1 MMNIQTL
8 SIVVPTKGCVNNCPF
23 CVSRMHE
30 NNYHDKKVDMFSLK
44 KRIKWAIMNG
54 INTCVITGTGEAL
67 QNYHFLGRLADL
79 FDEMSHPF
87 PNVEF
92 QTTGVMLM
100 DYEESGAISSKDGA
114 YRPVRHYHGI
124 NILKELGVNTV
135 SLSVSDVFDD
145 VRNNE
150 IIGTKEKTKIELAA
164 LITLLKSY
172 NFNVRLSLNMLKHY
186 NLRSPEEILTRCKE
200 LGADQVTF
208 RKMYSSEDKDSP
220 ESAWVAANSC
230 SEMKIREIIQY
241 VAGGSDFID
250 PRVKT
255 VGHGKYL
262 YTLPFGAK
270 VYSILGM
277 STVVDD
283 DCMSKNNDEALKYAI
298 LRENGKLYARWDD
311 EGSLIF

>member
-79 FDEMSHPF
+79 FDEMGHPF

-100 DYEESGAISSKDGA
+100 DYEESGAISSEDGV
-114 YRPVRHYHGI
+114 YRPVRHFYGI

-145 VRNNE
+145 IRNNE
-150 IIGTKEKTKIELAA
+150 IIGTKEKTKIELAS
-164 LITLLKSY
+164 LVTFLKSY
-172 NFNVRLSLNMLKHY
+172 NFNVRLSLNMLKSY
-186 NLRSPEEILTRCKE
+186 NTKTPVEILERCKE

-208 RKMYSSEDKDSP
+208 RKMYSSLSDHSDE
-220 ESAWVAANSC
+220 AVWVTGNSC
-230 SEMKIREIIQY
+230 SNLKISEIIQY
-241 VAGGSDFID
+241 IAGGNDFID
-250 PRVKT
+250 SRVT
-255 VGHGKYL
+255 ARGHGKYL

-277 STVVDD
+277 SAVVDD
-283 DCMSKNNDEALKYAI
+283 DCMSKQNDEALKYVI